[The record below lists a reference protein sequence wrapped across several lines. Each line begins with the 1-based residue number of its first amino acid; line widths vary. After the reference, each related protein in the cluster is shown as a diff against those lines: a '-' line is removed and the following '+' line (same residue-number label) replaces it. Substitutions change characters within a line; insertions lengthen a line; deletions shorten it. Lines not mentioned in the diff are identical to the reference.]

1 MARAADRVHLLPL
14 RQPARTESH
23 CFPQRRLQRD
33 PPGNLPASYPEFDE
47 AWGAFLWWA
56 NWLPDTARR
65 SCEPPG
71 SARTRPRCTCR
82 LPITLAARPC
92 MVLVPRNS
100 PHRRPPGSLR
110 PWHPGHH
117 LIPLRPGTDRA
128 GRSVATSSPITGT
141 SRLPV
146 SAPSAAQ
153 PNRKPTTTSSHT
165 GNPRPHEPRAS
176 PCPSRRSS
184 PSPPGWLAC
193 NARDRLGHCLSLVSS
208 SVPSPRPTA
217 NGCSITVGTRYA
229 RTFSMSQRTH
239 LRGHFLM
246 SQRRSLTCSSL
257 KASMKMRYLRQW
269 QTSVHGADPD
279 LRAGAG

>member
-1 MARAADRVHLLPL
+1 MARAADRVHFLPL

-23 CFPQRRLQRD
+23 CFPRRRLQRD
-33 PPGNLPASYPEFDE
+33 PPGNLPPSYPEFDE

-56 NWLPDTARR
+56 NWLPDTTRR

-71 SARTRPRCTCR
+71 SARTRPRYTCR
-82 LPITLAARPC
+82 LPITLAARPR

-153 PNRKPTTTSSHT
+153 PTRKPTTTSSRT
-165 GNPRPHEPRAS
+165 WE
-176 PCPSRRSS
+176 
-184 PSPPGWLAC
+184 
-193 NARDRLGHCLSLVSS
+193 
-208 SVPSPRPTA
+208 PTA
-217 NGCSITVGTRYA
+217 A
-229 RTFSMSQRTH
+229 RTTGQPLPESKIVPFSTR
-239 LRGHFLM
+239 LAR
-246 SQRRSLTCSSL
+246 
-257 KASMKMRYLRQW
+257 
-269 QTSVHGADPD
+269 V
-279 LRAGAG
+279 